1 MLSSPLWLIA
11 SGAFVL
17 AAACYLLYIISG
29 PLENVG
35 HRIGHLLRLPEDVIA
50 STFQAF
56 ATSGPEIVMAILA
69 GTAFIAAPAWEG
81 LSEGEKG
88 SSGALNMAF
97 SAMNN
102 LLGIGC
108 VAMVYMLWK
117 KTVGRDEVVESPP
130 SVRIG
135 LMFYVVASG
144 CLALFISDASISVAE
159 AWALAG
165 IGILFVVCQIVV
177 PVWIHSRNSGGGNRA
192 GDAADASDAGD
203 PNDAGDEDEASTTDE
218 YVPPAGVVLWLRD
231 LVSYGFVYMFLV
243 YALIIFIRECL
254 GATFNL
260 ATIGFASVGGIL
272 IMFTSYVSSFPEFM
286 MAFRYA
292 AGGKKSALLAMLFG
306 SNVIDLAFAGF
317 RAIWRNEAMEVYTT
331 GRYPELLPLYIWALP
346 VVALASLAALWTR
359 TFKYKHSIPLVFLYL
374 VYVISGFI
382 LL

>member
-1 MLSSPLWLIA
+1 MISSPLWMIA

-35 HRIGHLLRLPEDVIA
+35 RRIGHLLRLPEDVIA

-81 LSEGEKG
+81 LAEGEKG

-117 KTVGRDEVVESPP
+117 KTVGREEAVESPP

-135 LMFYVVASG
+135 LIFYVVASG
-144 CLALFISDASISVAE
+144 CLALFITDASISVIE

-165 IGILFVVCQIVV
+165 IGIVFIVCQILV
-177 PVWIHSRNSGGGNRA
+177 PVWIRGRHSAGGDSA
-192 GDAADASDAGD
+192 GDAGD
-203 PNDAGDEDEASTTDE
+203 PDDAEDPDEDEAGTTDN
-218 YVPPAGVVLWLRD
+218 YVPPVGVVPWLRD

-331 GRYPELLPLYIWALP
+331 GRFPELLPIYIWALP

-359 TFKYKHSIPLVFLYL
+359 TFKYKHSIPLVLLYL